1 MEGRRR
7 LLRLVSCGLLLVV
20 AAGYCAPAA
29 YAQGCVLC
37 RSAAA
42 AANEDGQKAL
52 DLAILVLLLPTV
64 SIFLAVFYWAFR
76 RRNRS
81 GSETEPDFPPPPAP
95 LPHELEDAALW
106 RAYRS

>member
-1 MEGRRR
+1 MRR
-7 LLRLVSCGLLLVV
+7 LAACGLLLVLLV
-20 AAGYCAPAA
+20 GSFAPAA
-29 YAQGCVLC
+29 YAQGCVMC
-37 RSAAA
+37 RSTAA

-81 GSETEPDFPPPPAP
+81 WSEPEPDFPPPPDP
-95 LPHELEDAALW
+95 LPRELDDAALW
-106 RAYRS
+106 RAYRN